1 MSARTAV
8 SAALPVAVGAVV
20 GLALYAAAP
29 RTYLVWSAHLGLVVA
44 LTGLAVSAVLVA
56 GAVARHRRRR
66 AEAALAAAQE
76 RRAAEV
82 AEHVHAE
89 RLRLLDRLDHELKNP
104 VQALQLSLVNVRAGL
119 GPAGA
124 PGAPDP
130 PALAPLAATERQ
142 VRRIGALL
150 GDLRKVADVERRP
163 LDLDEVDVGQLLHE
177 VRDALAERPGAAE
190 RRWSVTVP
198 EAPWPAPRLQADG
211 DLLFLAVHNLADNA
225 LKYSR
230 PGDRIELRVSEPE
243 DGVVLVE
250 VADTG
255 AGVPAAEVEGV
266 WEELARA
273 STAGDVAGTGLGLS
287 LVRSVARRHG
297 GRAEMR
303 SRVGHGTVVSLR
315 LPVRH
320 DVPGAAPAPVRPAAG
335 PAVRPAAR
343 PAP

>member
-1 MSARTAV
+1 MSARAAV
-8 SAALPVAVGAVV
+8 PVALPLAAGAVV
-20 GLALYAAAP
+20 GVALYAAAP
-29 RTYLVWSAHLGLVVA
+29 RTYLVWSVHLGLVAGLLGIAGSAVA
-44 LTGLAVSAVLVA
+44 AAVLVA
-56 GAVARHRRRR
+56 RRRR
-66 AEAALAAAQE
+66 LRAERALAAAQE

-104 VQALQLSLVNVRAGL
+104 VQALQLSLVNVRASL
-119 GPAGA
+119 DRPGA
-124 PGAPDP
+124 PGAPGGGS
-130 PALAPLAATERQ
+130 AAHAPLAATEQQ

-150 GDLRKVADVERRP
+150 GDLRKLTDLERRP

-198 EAPWPAPRLQADG
+198 QAPWPAPRLHADG

-230 PGDRIELRVSEPE
+230 PGDRVELRVSEPE

-255 AGVPAAEVEGV
+255 AGVPADEVDGV

-287 LVRSVARRHG
+287 LVRSVARLHG

-320 DVPGAAPAPVRPAAG
+320 DPAAAAR
-335 PAVRPAAR
+335 PAVRPTPVTER
-343 PAP
+343 APL